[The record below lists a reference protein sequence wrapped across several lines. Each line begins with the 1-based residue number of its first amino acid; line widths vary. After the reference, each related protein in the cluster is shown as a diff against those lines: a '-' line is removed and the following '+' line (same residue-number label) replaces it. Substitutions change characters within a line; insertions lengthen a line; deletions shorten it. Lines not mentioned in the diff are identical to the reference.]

1 MRLLK
6 IELKKIVGNKSFKI
20 FGLMFLVF
28 LPLLV
33 ILVPAMAGD
42 TINGIDFYPFI
53 PNSYESTWYAV
64 SVISSWFCF
73 FLLSFVLIY
82 HITNEYNYRT
92 VRQNVIDGYT
102 RNEYI
107 NGKIQLMLAIT
118 IIATIYV
125 FIVGLVAGLYFSTF
139 DPEESEQLQNF
150 FNMGEEVD
158 PIIGF
163 GNVFDGVENVFR
175 FFIQVL
181 ANFGFA
187 FLIAFIAKRGIVAI
201 LIYYAAYIA
210 EIIVGVQLRGNNL
223 GSVYDYMPLNVI
235 SQTLPFPNFRTLLAG
250 LSSPEEFNWL
260 ATGLSI
266 GFTILFLILAR
277 LLFMRRDIS

>member
-1 MRLLK
+1 MRLLN
-6 IELKKIVGNKSFKI
+6 IEFKKIVGNKSFKV
-20 FGLMFLVF
+20 FSLLFLVF

-53 PNSYESTWYAV
+53 PNNYETTWYAV

-107 NGKIQLMLAIT
+107 KGKIYLMLAIT
-118 IIATIYV
+118 VIATLYV
-125 FIVGLVAGLYFSTF
+125 FVVGLIAGAYFSTF
-139 DPEESEQLQNF
+139 DPEDAGQLQNF
-150 FNMGEEVD
+150 FNTGEEID
-158 PIIGF
+158 PIVGF
-163 GNVFDGVENVFR
+163 GSVLDGVENVGR
-175 FFIQVL
+175 FFVQVL

-187 FLIAFIAKRGIVAI
+187 FLVAFLAKRGILAV

-210 EIIVGVQLRGNNL
+210 EIIVGIQLRNNNAEL
-223 GSVYDYMPLNVI
+223 IYDYLPLNVI
-235 SQTLPFPNFRTLLAG
+235 SQTLPFPNFRMLLAG
-250 LSSPEEFNWL
+250 LTSPDTFNWL
-260 ATGLSI
+260 ASGIALAYTLLFI
-266 GFTILFLILAR
+266 GLAR
-277 LLFMRRDIS
+277 RLFMKRDIS

>member
-1 MRLLK
+1 MRLLN
-6 IELKKIVGNKSFKI
+6 IEFKKIVGNKSFKV
-20 FGLMFLVF
+20 FSLLFLVF

-53 PNSYESTWYAV
+53 PNNYETTWYAV

-107 NGKIQLMLAIT
+107 KGKIYLLLAIT
-118 IIATIYV
+118 VIATLYV
-125 FIVGLVAGLYFSTF
+125 FVVGLIAGAYFSTF
-139 DPEESEQLQNF
+139 DPEDAGQLQNF
-150 FNMGEEVD
+150 FNTGEEIE
-158 PIIGF
+158 PIVGF
-163 GNVFDGVENVFR
+163 GSVLDGVENVGR
-175 FFIQVL
+175 FFVQVL

-187 FLIAFIAKRGIVAI
+187 FLVAFLAKRGILAV

-210 EIIVGVQLRGNNL
+210 EIIVGIQLRNNNAEL
-223 GSVYDYMPLNVI
+223 IYDYLPLNVI
-235 SQTLPFPNFRTLLAG
+235 SQTLPFPNFRMLLAG
-250 LSSPEEFNWL
+250 LTSPDTFNWL
-260 ATGLSI
+260 ASGIALAYTL
-266 GFTILFLILAR
+266 LFIALAR
-277 LLFMRRDIS
+277 RLFMKRDIS

>member
-6 IELKKIVGNKSFKI
+6 IELKKIVGNKSFKV
-20 FGLMFLVF
+20 FSLMFIIF

-53 PNSYESTWYAV
+53 PNNYESTWYAV

-107 NGKIQLMLAIT
+107 NGKIQLMIAIT
-118 IIATIYV
+118 LIATIYV

-139 DPEESEQLQNF
+139 DPEESGQLQNF

-158 PIIGF
+158 PIVGF
-163 GNVFDGVENVFR
+163 GSVFDGVENMFR
-175 FFIQVL
+175 FFVQVL

-187 FLIAFIAKRGIVAI
+187 FLVAFLAKRGILAV

-210 EIIVGVQLRGNNL
+210 EMIVGIQLRGNNA
-223 GSVYDYMPLNVI
+223 GAVYDYMPLNVI

-250 LSSPEEFNWL
+250 LSNPEGINWL
-260 ATGLSI
+260 AVGIAI
-266 GFTILFLILAR
+266 GYTLLFLFLAR

>member
-1 MRLLK
+1 MRLLN
-6 IELKKIVGNKSFKI
+6 IEFKKIVGNKSFKV
-20 FGLMFLVF
+20 FSLLFLVF

-53 PNSYESTWYAV
+53 PNNYETTWYAV

-102 RNEYI
+102 RNEYFK
-107 NGKIQLMLAIT
+107 GKIYLMLAIT
-118 IIATIYV
+118 VIATLYV
-125 FIVGLVAGLYFSTF
+125 FVVGLIAGAYFSTF
-139 DPEESEQLQNF
+139 DPEDAGQLQNF
-150 FNMGEEVD
+150 FNTGEEID
-158 PIIGF
+158 PIVGF
-163 GNVFDGVENVFR
+163 GSVLDGVENVGR
-175 FFIQVL
+175 FFVQVL

-187 FLIAFIAKRGIVAI
+187 FLVAFLAKRGILAV

-210 EIIVGVQLRGNNL
+210 EIIVGIQLRNNNAEL
-223 GSVYDYMPLNVI
+223 IYDYLPLNVI
-235 SQTLPFPNFRTLLAG
+235 SQTLPFPNFRMLLAG
-250 LSSPEEFNWL
+250 LTSPDTFNWL
-260 ATGLSI
+260 ASGIALAYTLLFI
-266 GFTILFLILAR
+266 GLAR
-277 LLFMRRDIS
+277 RLFMKRDIS

>member
-6 IELKKIVGNKSFKI
+6 IELKKIVGNKSFKV
-20 FGLMFLVF
+20 FSLLFLVF

-33 ILVPAMAGD
+33 ILVPSMAGD

-53 PNSYESTWYAV
+53 PNNYETTWYAV

-107 NGKIQLMLAIT
+107 KGKIYLMLAIT
-118 IIATIYV
+118 VVATLYV
-125 FIVGLVAGLYFSTF
+125 FLVGLVAGAYFSTF
-139 DPEESEQLQNF
+139 DPEEAGQLQNF
-150 FNMGEEVD
+150 FNTQEEID
-158 PIIGF
+158 PILGF
-163 GNVFDGVENVFR
+163 GSLFDGIENIVR
-175 FFIQVL
+175 FFVQVL

-187 FLIAFIAKRGIVAI
+187 FFIAFLAKRGILAV
-201 LIYYAAYIA
+201 LIYYASYIA
-210 EIIVGVQLRGNNL
+210 EIIVGIQLRNNNAEI
-223 GSVYDYMPLNVI
+223 VYDYLPLNVI
-235 SQTLPFPNFRTLLAG
+235 SQTLPFPNFKMLLAG
-250 LSSPEEFNWL
+250 LASPEKFDWL
-260 ATGLSI
+260 ATGI
-266 GFTILFLILAR
+266 TIAYTILFILIAR
-277 LLFMRRDIS
+277 RLFMKRDIS

>member
-1 MRLLK
+1 MRLLR
-6 IELKKIVGNKSFKI
+6 IEFKKIVGNKSFKV
-20 FGLMFLVF
+20 FSLLFAVF

-53 PNSYESTWYAV
+53 PNNYETTWYAV

-107 NGKIQLMLAIT
+107 KGKILLMLAIT
-118 IIATIYV
+118 IIATLYV
-125 FIVGLVAGLYFSTF
+125 FVIGLIAGMYFSTF
-139 DPEESEQLQNF
+139 DPKDASQLQNF
-150 FNMGEEVD
+150 FNTGEDLD
-158 PIIGF
+158 PILGF
-163 GNVFDGVENVFR
+163 GSVLDGVENIVR

-187 FLIAFIAKRGIVAI
+187 FLIAFLSKRGILAV

-210 EIIVGVQLRGNNL
+210 ELIVGVQLKNNNAAVIYEYL
-223 GSVYDYMPLNVI
+223 PLNII
-235 SQTLPFPNFRTLLAG
+235 SQTLPFPNFRMLLAG
-250 LSSPEEFNWL
+250 LASPESFDWL
-260 ATGLSI
+260 ASGIAVLYTL
-266 GFTILFLILAR
+266 LFIVLAR
-277 LLFMRRDIS
+277 WLFMKRDIS